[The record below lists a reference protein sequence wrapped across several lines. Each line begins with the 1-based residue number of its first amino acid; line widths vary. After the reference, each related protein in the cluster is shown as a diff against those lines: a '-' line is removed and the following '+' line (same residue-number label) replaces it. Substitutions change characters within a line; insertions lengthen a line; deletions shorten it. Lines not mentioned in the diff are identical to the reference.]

1 MGATT
6 SSEEDGTVTAAQEL
20 GSNSLGES
28 AERKESTT
36 KSGTTPTKLC
46 SACGKKSNTLKKC
59 NGCKCVWYCDKKC
72 QNKHRKEHKKECKRI
87 KGELDKRGGKLD
99 LGEELDVGPLEK
111 PPPREE
117 CPICMHVLPLHS
129 SLHTYYTCCG
139 KSLCGGCSHQH
150 QMKSGERVVEGGR
163 ILLAGTC
170 AFCRTKAPRSNK
182 EKLAQLSKRVEQ
194 KDPTALVDMAFVHA
208 DGRLGLPVDQAKCI
222 DLLRES
228 AGLGCPSAQYNLG
241 TFHHFGRMG
250 LEQNEIEAFKC
261 WEKAAEGG
269 HLISRHNIGSI
280 AGGKGYNI
288 AALRHWR
295 LSASRGYRSSMDS
308 LIGCFEAGGLLHHQ
322 DLAETLQAMYRSR
335 AEMKSEDRDE
345 YIKYLKETGKYRAEY
360 DF

>member
-117 CPICMHVLPLHS
+117 CPICMHVLPIHQMLQA
-129 SLHTYYTCCG
+129 YAGCCG
-139 KSLCGGCSHQH
+139 KTICGGCNLQH
-150 QMKSGERVVEGGR
+150 QTKSVGQTEDTR
-163 ILLAGTC
+163 TC
-170 AFCRTKAPRSNK
+170 AFCRESIPRTDK
-182 EKLAQLSKRVEQ
+182 ECLSRLIKRVKI
-194 KDPTALVDMAFVHA
+194 KDPKALHSMAMHFFH
-208 DGRLGLPVDQAKCI
+208 GRLGLPLDPAKCI
-222 DLLRES
+222 DLMRQ
-228 AGLGCPSAQYNLG
+228 AADLGNAVSQYQLA
-241 TFHHFGRMG
+241 TFHRTGEMG
-250 LEQNEIEAFKC
+250 LEQSVEKERKYM
-261 WEKAAEGG
+261 EKAAEGG
-269 HLISRHNIGSI
+269 YLMARYNLGVAEHNKGNRPGAMHHL
-280 AGGKGYNI
+280 
-288 AALRHWR
+288 R
-295 LSASRGYRSSMDS
+295 LSAAGGAKWSMDS
-308 LIGCFEAGGLLHHQ
+308 MIAYFEYGLLRHA
-322 DLAETLQAMYRSR
+322 DLSETLQSAYSAR
-335 AEMKSEDRDE
+335 AELKTNGRDQ
-345 YIKYLKETGKYRAEY
+345 YIAHLKETGEYEAEY
-360 DF
+360 EM